1 MALSSDESSTVD
13 VCTRSSDESGPD
25 STSKIPNAMKAH
37 VELVDF
43 LSEDEENLST
53 EIISEIG
60 GPMVKFNPLSPESRR
75 ITALKFNLILKPLD
89 TDLCYFGVG
98 TNCKSPP
105 VIKRNA

>member
-1 MALSSDESSTVD
+1 MALSSDESSTVN
-13 VCTRSSDESGPD
+13 VCARSSDKSVPD
-25 STSKIPNAMKAH
+25 STSKIPNVMNAH

-60 GPMVKFNPLSPESRR
+60 GPMVKFNPLLPESRR
-75 ITALKFNLILKPLD
+75 ITALKFNLVLKPLA

-105 VIKRNA
+105 VIKRNT